1 EGWTPGHS
9 SLERA
14 SQVVAF
20 SISDTGIG
28 IAPEKQR
35 LIFEAFQQA
44 DAGTSRKY
52 GGTGLGL
59 SISREL
65 AALLSG
71 EIRLSSQPGE
81 GSTFTLYLPICYIE
95 PPGSDRNGKGHS
107 RALPT
112 LLPAP
117 REEVVPDDREN
128 LQPGDRSLLI
138 IEDDPHYARLL
149 LGLAR
154 DKGFKGV
161 VATRGAMA
169 ITLARQLQPTAVT
182 LDVHLPDMLGWTVLN
197 NLKLDPTTRHIPVQI
212 ISVEEERSHALSR
225 GAFSYTVKPTTTEGL
240 EQCLDRIRKF
250 IEPHVKRL
258 LVVEDDPIE
267 SASIVELLKHD
278 DIEIVTAATGAEALE
293 KLLDL
298 PFDCCVLDL
307 RLPDMNGFELLDRLQ
322 EETSLRDIPI
332 VVFTGKDLS

>member
-1 EGWTPGHS
+1 
-9 SLERA
+9 
-14 SQVVAF
+14 
-20 SISDTGIG
+20 
-28 IAPEKQR
+28 
-35 LIFEAFQQA
+35 
-44 DAGTSRKY
+44 
-52 GGTGLGL
+52 
-59 SISREL
+59 
-65 AALLSG
+65 
-71 EIRLSSQPGE
+71 
-81 GSTFTLYLPICYIE
+81 
-95 PPGSDRNGKGHS
+95 
-107 RALPT
+107 
-112 LLPAP
+112 
-117 REEVVPDDREN
+117 
-128 LQPGDRSLLI
+128 
-138 IEDDPHYARLL
+138 
-149 LGLAR
+149 
-154 DKGFKGV
+154 
-161 VATRGAMA
+161 
-169 ITLARQLQPTAVT
+169 
-182 LDVHLPDMLGWTVLN
+182 VHLPDMLGWTVLN

-293 KLLDL
+293 TLLDL

-332 VVFTGKDLS
+332 VVFTGKDLSHQEEEQLRAVAKTVLVKDVQSPERLFDETALFLHRVVSQLPEPKRAILDRLHASNDVLRDRKVLIVDDDARNIFALTTMLENHEMRILSATNGRQAIQLLREQADIDVVLMDIMMPEMDGYETMREIRKDAQLRALPILALTAKAMKGDRDKCLAAG